1 MRKIGYIIIALLTL
15 AVAAKAQPG
24 KRMER
29 VRAIKV
35 AYITDKLEL
44 TTEQSAKFWPIYNRF
59 EDERLDIVR
68 QYRRGANTDPAT
80 DESMRSVDDDIEMH
94 EKMLAL
100 RKKYKDEF
108 LKVITAKQLATL
120 IDAER
125 EFKKMLLQQ
134 LKERRENGGGGG
146 RRQMR

>member
-1 MRKIGYIIIALLTL
+1 MRRVVHIIIAILVF
-15 AVAAKAQPG
+15 AIAANAQPA

-35 AYITDKLEL
+35 AYITDKLQL

-59 EDERLDIVR
+59 EEERSDIVR
-68 QYRRGANTDPAT
+68 QYRRGGAVETT
-80 DESMRSVDDDIEMH
+80 DEPLRSVDDDIEMQ
-94 EKMLAL
+94 EKILAL

-108 LKVITAKQLATL
+108 LKVISPKQLAAL
-120 IDAER
+120 IEAER

-134 LKERRENGGGGG
+134 LRERRENGGG
-146 RRQMR
+146 RRPMR

>member
-15 AVAAKAQPG
+15 ATAVQAQPG
-24 KRMER
+24 RRMER

-59 EDERLDIVR
+59 EDERYDIVR
-68 QYRRGANTDPAT
+68 QYRRGNVGDPAI
-80 DESMRSVDDDIEMH
+80 DESLRSVDDDIEMQ

-108 LKVITAKQLATL
+108 LKVITPKQLAAL

-125 EFKKMLLQQ
+125 EFKRMLLQQ
-134 LKERRENGGGGG
+134 LKERRENGGT
-146 RRQMR
+146 RRPTR

>member
-15 AVAAKAQPG
+15 ATAVQAQPG
-24 KRMER
+24 RRIER

-59 EDERLDIVR
+59 EDERFDIVR
-68 QYRRGANTDPAT
+68 QYRRGNVADPAT
-80 DESMRSVDDDIEMH
+80 DESLRSVDDDIEMQ

-108 LKVITAKQLATL
+108 LKVITPKQLAAL

-125 EFKKMLLQQ
+125 EFKRMLLQQ
-134 LKERRENGGGGG
+134 LKERRENGGT
-146 RRQMR
+146 RRPMR

>member
-15 AVAAKAQPG
+15 ATAVQAQPG
-24 KRMER
+24 RRMER

-59 EDERLDIVR
+59 EDERFDIVR
-68 QYRRGANTDPAT
+68 QYRRGNVGDPAI
-80 DESMRSVDDDIEMH
+80 DESLRSVDDDIEMQ

-108 LKVITAKQLATL
+108 LKVITPKQLAAL

-125 EFKKMLLQQ
+125 EFKRMLLQQ
-134 LKERRENGGGGG
+134 LKERRENGGT
-146 RRQMR
+146 RRPTR

>member
-15 AVAAKAQPG
+15 ATAVQAQPG
-24 KRMER
+24 RRMER

-59 EDERLDIVR
+59 EDERFDIVR
-68 QYRRGANTDPAT
+68 QYRRGNVGDPAI
-80 DESMRSVDDDIEMH
+80 DESLRSVDDDIEMQ

-108 LKVITAKQLATL
+108 LKVITPKQLAAL

-125 EFKKMLLQQ
+125 EFKRMLLQQ
-134 LKERRENGGGGG
+134 LKERRENGGT
-146 RRQMR
+146 RRPMR

>member
-15 AVAAKAQPG
+15 ATAVQAQPG
-24 KRMER
+24 RRIER

-59 EDERLDIVR
+59 EDERFDIVR
-68 QYRRGANTDPAT
+68 QYRRGNVADPAT
-80 DESMRSVDDDIEMH
+80 DESLRSVDDDIEMQ

-108 LKVITAKQLATL
+108 LKVITPKQLAAL

-125 EFKKMLLQQ
+125 EFKRMLLQQ
-134 LKERRENGGGGG
+134 LKERRENGGT
-146 RRQMR
+146 RRPTR